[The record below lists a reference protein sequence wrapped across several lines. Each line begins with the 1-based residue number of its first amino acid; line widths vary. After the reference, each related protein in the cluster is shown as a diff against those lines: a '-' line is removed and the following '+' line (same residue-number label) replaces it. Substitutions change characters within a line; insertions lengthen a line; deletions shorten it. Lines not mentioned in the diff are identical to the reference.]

1 MPKMKSLR
9 ELYRIGYGPSSSH
22 TMAPSSAAQ
31 RFKSQTPEAV
41 SYSIILYGSLAAT
54 GKGHMTDKA
63 ISAVLAPKSAAFEW
77 RPTEFLTYHANAL
90 RIAANDSNGE
100 KIKETLYYSVGGGA
114 IQEDGVVKETKD
126 IYPNLGMTSLLEWCR
141 RNGRHLW
148 EFVLDKED
156 TDLPAY
162 LTEVWVVMKDAV
174 QRGLK
179 MQRALPGGLN
189 LGRRAYGFYQKSRRS
204 DPVFRRSGLL
214 YSYAL
219 AVSEENASCGKV
231 VTAPTCGSAGVLPSV
246 LLYLEE
252 LLGLGSSDI
261 VRALATAGIFGNIVK
276 TRSTI
281 SGAAGGCQAEVGTA
295 CAMAAAAAT
304 ELLGGTPRQ
313 VEYAAEMGLEHHLG
327 LTCDPVK
334 GLVQIPCI
342 ERNAAAATRALDCA
356 DFAMLTDGEHRISFD
371 EVVET
376 MRQTGLDMNSR
387 YRETSTGGL
396 AKHTKLSR
404 GPDTDPTGL

>member
-189 LGRRAYGFYQKSRRS
+189 LGTPGLWLLSEEPAERSGISSVRPSLFVCSGRFRRERLMRQGCHGAHLRISRSPSFCPSIFGRIIGSRILGHRPSAGHRRYLREYREDPIDDFRCCRRLPGRSRHGLRDGGRGGNGTSRRNS
-204 DPVFRRSGLL
+204 TASGIRR
-214 YSYAL
+214 
-219 AVSEENASCGKV
+219 
-231 VTAPTCGSAGVLPSV
+231 
-246 LLYLEE
+246 
-252 LLGLGSSDI
+252 
-261 VRALATAGIFGNIVK
+261 
-276 TRSTI
+276 
-281 SGAAGGCQAEVGTA
+281 
-295 CAMAAAAAT
+295 
-304 ELLGGTPRQ
+304 
-313 VEYAAEMGLEHHLG
+313 
-327 LTCDPVK
+327 
-334 GLVQIPCI
+334 
-342 ERNAAAATRALDCA
+342 
-356 DFAMLTDGEHRISFD
+356 
-371 EVVET
+371 
-376 MRQTGLDMNSR
+376 
-387 YRETSTGGL
+387 
-396 AKHTKLSR
+396 
-404 GPDTDPTGL
+404 